1 MKKLKRLLCAIIGC
15 FIILSGCSNG
25 KQVSNEKGKE
35 DPEKL
40 QIITTFYPMY
50 YFTKQITGNLANVE
64 ILIPNGVEPHDWE
77 PTSKD
82 MINMQEADVFIYN
95 SRYFETW
102 TEKVLDSI
110 DSSNLNVVE
119 ASNGI
124 GLMDSNIEEEQ
135 HDHEDSEAMKDP
147 HVWLSPILAQKEVDN
162 IAEVLEKADPK
173 NKEQYEKNAD
183 AFKAELTDLD
193 KLYKGTIDKAPR
205 KEFVTQHAAFGYL
218 AKQYGLTQIPIA
230 GLSPDVEPTLA
241 KLAELTE
248 MMKKKKIEVVY
259 FEELT
264 SPKVAKTLA
273 NETGAKTEVLN
284 PLEGLTK
291 DEQEQGLDYIGVME
305 KNLEALKVA
314 LYNSK

>member
-1 MKKLKRLLCAIIGC
+1 MKRLLYAIIGC
-15 FIILSGCSNG
+15 LIILSGCSNG
-25 KQVSNEKGKE
+25 KQVSDENGNKE
-35 DPEKL
+35 AGKL

-50 YFTKQITGNLANVE
+50 YFAKQVSGDLANVE
-64 ILIPNGVEPHDWE
+64 VLIPNGVEPHDWE

-82 MINMQEADVFIYN
+82 MIKMQEADVFIYN
-95 SRYFETW
+95 SQYFETW
-102 TEKVLDSI
+102 TKKVLDSI
-110 DSSNLNVVE
+110 NTSNLKVVE
-119 ASNGI
+119 ASKGI
-124 GLMDSNIEEEQ
+124 GLMDSNIEEE
-135 HDHEDSEAMKDP
+135 HHNHEGSEAEKDP
-147 HVWLSPILAQKEVDN
+147 HVWLSPVLAQKEVDN
-162 IAEVLEKADPK
+162 IVKVLEKADPK
-173 NKEQYEKNAD
+173 NKAQYEKNAD
-183 AFKAELTDLD
+183 AFKTKLNDLD
-193 KLYKGTIDKAPR
+193 RLYKETIDKAPR

-248 MMKKKKIEVVY
+248 MIKKKKINVVY

-305 KNLEALKVA
+305 KNLEALKLS
-314 LYNSK
+314 LYTSK